1 MRLLDRYIVK
11 NFLVNYLLAFG
22 VLVGMY
28 ILGDLIINI
37 ERFTKVSAQVDFR
50 GMKLLIFILSDM
62 ADFYGYQLLV
72 IFQQVCVAIP
82 LLAAGFTM
90 VRMTR
95 NNELTAILASGVS
108 LYRVAAP
115 IVLCAIFF
123 SLLVIVDQEMLM
135 PACKDKLM
143 RRHEDVGSMVNQNSD
158 DPVFFLKD
166 TDNSLLLAS
175 AYDKNTQTLKDL
187 RIVQRDAD
195 GRPVGRIL
203 ANAAVWDP
211 DFQEAQAAPRGAW
224 SIKNAVCI
232 DDQPGNDPNVKAV
245 EKVEDVHYNTGL
257 TPRQLEL
264 IFQKKAAEY
273 LSSAQIHE
281 LIVNSPALTRP
292 ELEKIMH
299 IRFTQPVM
307 NVILLLI
314 GIPFLLT
321 RTPGRLMVNM
331 LYCGVVT
338 TICFVATFVIF
349 SMAGTVLPV
358 LLGAWLPVLIFAPL
372 SLAMLDTI
380 KT

>member
-1 MRLLDRYIVK
+1 MRLLDRYIIK
-11 NFLVNYLLAFG
+11 SFLVNYLLAFG

-28 ILGDLIINI
+28 VLGDLIINI

-50 GMKLLIFILSDM
+50 GMKLLWFILHDM
-62 ADFYGYQLLV
+62 LDFYSYQMLV

-95 NNELTAILASGVS
+95 SNELTAILASGVS

-115 IVLCAIFF
+115 IVVCAIFF
-123 SLLVIVDQEMLM
+123 SLLVIVDQELLM

-143 RRHEDVGSMVNQNSD
+143 RRHEDVGSLVNQSSE
-158 DPVFFLKD
+158 DPVYFLKD
-166 TDNSLLLAS
+166 SDNSLLLAS
-175 AYDKNTQTLKDL
+175 SYDKATQTLKDL
-187 RIVQRDAD
+187 RIVQRDPD
-195 GRPVGRIL
+195 GRPIGRIL
-203 ANAAVWDP
+203 AATAVWAP
-211 DFQEAQAAPRGAW
+211 DYQTAPSAPRGAW
-224 SIKNAVCI
+224 AMKDAVRI
-232 DDQPGNDPNVKAV
+232 DDQPGNDPNIKAA
-245 EKVEDVHYNTGL
+245 EHVEDLAYNTGL

-264 IFQKKAAEY
+264 VFQKKSAEY

-338 TICFVATFVIF
+338 TVCFVATFVIF

-358 LLGAWLPVLIFAPL
+358 LLGAWLPVLIFAPM